1 MGKYLNMIRQAEKFQ
16 GQTSQDKEPVQGQ
29 SCPVEARPLLL
40 GDEVTWQGSDGKAHE
55 GVIEFVHTDHDGSRW
70 AFCSVADRWVAV
82 NTKFVTM
89 VEEGG
94 QN

>member
-1 MGKYLNMIRQAEKFQ
+1 MSELVRLAKEALRQQQALNPIPAIQSG
-16 GQTSQDKEPVQGQ
+16 GQI
-29 SCPVEARPLLL
+29 
-40 GDEVTWQGSDGKAHE
+40 TWQGSDGKAHE
-55 GVIEFVHTDHDGSRW
+55 GVIEFVHTDHDGNRW

>member
-40 GDEVTWQGSDGKAHE
+40 GDEVTWRPALNPE
-55 GVIEFVHTDHDGSRW
+55 RVTLA
-70 AFCSVADRWVAV
+70 AFGLAAFALWTLRSVLVGRRHRRH
-82 NTKFVTM
+82 
-89 VEEGG
+89 
-94 QN
+94 